1 MCFQSLGWEDP
12 LEEGMA
18 IHSSIFT
25 WEISQIQEPG
35 GLLCSQGH
43 KELDTTEATQH
54 TCMTINNLKRE
65 SLKSLDEFHVAILK
79 VKLDKKLSRNNLI
92 FLSEISESILFEI
105 LYKFDTFL
113 YQKVFLYYFLYF
125 SQNHNYFSFSSSPI

>member
-1 MCFQSLGWEDP
+1 
-12 LEEGMA
+12 
-18 IHSSIFT
+18 
-25 WEISQIQEPG
+25 
-35 GLLCSQGH
+35 
-43 KELDTTEATQH
+43 
-54 TCMTINNLKRE
+54 MTINNLKRE